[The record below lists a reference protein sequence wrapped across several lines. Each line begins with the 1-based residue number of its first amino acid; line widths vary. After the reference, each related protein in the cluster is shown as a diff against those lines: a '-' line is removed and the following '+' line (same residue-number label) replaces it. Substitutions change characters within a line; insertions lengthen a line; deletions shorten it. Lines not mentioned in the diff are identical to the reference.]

1 MAFEPCA
8 YLHSTFLV
16 YGSAQGGGSLIGSTQ
31 SGGTHGPYGG
41 YGIHRIPGGGGD
53 RRTPMITNYY
63 YTAFNNLFLPGGM
76 RTKLNGN
83 YVNATE
89 TGLSGSWDLI
99 SLVSYEAFGA
109 GGFSSNNWN
118 KDVGGQEIGEA
129 IFYKTGLSRESV
141 TKVEAYLAKKWFNR
155 ATPGFRP
162 AAASNLTVEAGA
174 TLTLVG
180 GQPITVKSFS
190 GGGTVSGSVTL
201 SADAV
206 LEVTVNPDGSVDT
219 LTVTGA
225 FDLSNGGVVRLV
237 GEVANLTIGRHVL
250 VQCGSLAA
258 ADAGNWSVQGVAVSD
273 KVSVKVKIIDGALVL
288 DVTALGTLILM
299 K

>member
-8 YLHSTFLV
+8 YLRSTFLV

-31 SGGTHGPYGG
+31 RDTHGPYGG
-41 YGIHRIPGGGGD
+41 YGIYRIPGGGGD
-53 RRTPMITNYY
+53 WRMPMITNYY

-190 GGGTVSGSVTL
+190 GGGTVAGSVAL
-201 SADAV
+201 AADAV

-219 LTVTGA
+219 LTVTGVI
-225 FDLSNGGVVRLV
+225 DLSNGGVVRLV
-237 GEVANLTIGRHVL
+237 GDVEKLTMGRHTL
-250 VQCGSLAA
+250 VQCDALAA
-258 ADAGNWSVQGVAVSD
+258 ADAGHWSVQGVSVSD
-273 KVSVKVKIIDGALVL
+273 KVSMKVKIIDGALVL
-288 DVTALGTLILM
+288 DVTALGTTMLL